1 MLDTA
6 QQNSGA
12 AQSRRGL
19 HQQRQI
25 SWHIDAMACD
35 NMTRL

>member
-1 MLDTA
+1 MFDTA
-6 QQNSGA
+6 QQNGGA
-12 AQSRRGL
+12 AQSRHDL

-25 SWHIDAMACD
+25 SWRIVAMACD